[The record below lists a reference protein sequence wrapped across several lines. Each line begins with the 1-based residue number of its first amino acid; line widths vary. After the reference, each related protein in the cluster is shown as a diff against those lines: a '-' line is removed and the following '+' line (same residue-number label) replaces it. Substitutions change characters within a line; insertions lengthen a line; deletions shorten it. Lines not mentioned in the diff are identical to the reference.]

1 MFWWTLFILLGLVV
15 TIVAINTGTSDS
27 SASDVNANGLMRTTD
42 LWLTDAMS
50 LELGVDQRQRI
61 ATVQVLTYLLLIVL
75 GASAIGAEY
84 RAGTVTTILTWEPRR
99 VRLLAARIGA
109 VALVSVGLFLL
120 VSAVFIGGWALGA
133 SIAGSTAGADGE
145 FWRELLAVV
154 GRGTV
159 LAVALPVISASLA
172 TLGRNTAA
180 ALGIWFGYLVAVEGI
195 LAAQVEKV
203 TPWMLTISSAA
214 FYGWERIDV
223 NEQSVSPGA
232 GTLQVA
238 LYVLIVGAVA
248 FAAFARRDVT

>member
-27 SASDVNANGLMRTTD
+27 PAGDVDASGVMRTTD
-42 LWLTDAMS
+42 LWLTDTMS

-61 ATVQVLTYLLLIVL
+61 ATVQVLTYLLLVVL

-195 LAAQVEKV
+195 FATNVKAT
-203 TPWMLTISSAA
+203 TPWMLTISSAS
-214 FYGWERIDV
+214 FYGWEQINA
-223 NEQSVSPGA
+223 NEHTVTPGA
-232 GTLQVA
+232 GTLHVA
-238 LYVLIVGAVA
+238 LYVLVVGTLA